1 MHRAQTTGA
10 VLVAIATATAAA
22 VAQGERVAL
31 PRSFGSGV
39 RTVITPESVW
49 RLIVDPSEQPWR
61 PDVNREH
68 SRGYAAALYPKVAPA
83 VVVVRTDSGHGT
95 GFLIDDRG
103 TLVTNHHV
111 VEEGL
116 RHDAARRASYAMV
129 HLGTLSR
136 DGSMTLQPGA
146 LRAYVYAID
155 AARDLALLRVERAPG
170 AAPLPFLALA
180 EAGARPGVPIVVV
193 GHPAAGMLWTVR
205 TGEVASV
212 GRMPADMVN
221 TVMTRLSA
229 ADSRRDDI
237 ASALAR
243 LTSRR
248 IILTSAGINPGDS
261 GGPVLDAAG
270 RVVAVT
276 FAVPASPSLAKFSYH
291 MHLDELKVFLQD
303 VPSAPRLV
311 PPDPWA
317 LGPQVALDDL
327 DGDRRPDV
335 LVAGDEEPDTF
346 LFDLDNDTPLAS
358 VRDLDD
364 LVSRR
369 TWEFEAGL
377 RSAGDRMTAFYDS
390 NGDGTIDLVLTA
402 GADPAHHARFTRDA
416 AGRWQVQTG
425 APLKPIGGAN
435 LRSPALAARFDALVS
450 ALVQRARQAGG

>member
-1 MHRAQTTGA
+1 
-10 VLVAIATATAAA
+10 
-22 VAQGERVAL
+22 
-31 PRSFGSGV
+31 
-39 RTVITPESVW
+39 
-49 RLIVDPSEQPWR
+49 
-61 PDVNREH
+61 
-68 SRGYAAALYPKVAPA
+68 
-83 VVVVRTDSGHGT
+83 
-95 GFLIDDRG
+95 
-103 TLVTNHHV
+103 
-111 VEEGL
+111 
-116 RHDAARRASYAMV
+116 MV

-358 VRDLDD
+358 RPRRPRLAADVGVRSGAAIGGRSDD
-364 LVSRR
+364 GVLRFERRRDDRSRAHGGSGPGAPCALHAR
-369 TWEFEAGL
+369 RRRPLAGPDRRAAEADRRREPAVARARRALRRARVGPRSAREAGGRL
-377 RSAGDRMTAFYDS
+377 RCRGPISASCSGWCSTGRLPNAWRS
-390 NGDGTIDLVLTA
+390 CA
-402 GADPAHHARFTRDA
+402 RPAAAITRS
-416 AGRWQVQTG
+416 TT
-425 APLKPIGGAN
+425 
-435 LRSPALAARFDALVS
+435 RSS
-450 ALVQRARQAGG
+450 SCCG